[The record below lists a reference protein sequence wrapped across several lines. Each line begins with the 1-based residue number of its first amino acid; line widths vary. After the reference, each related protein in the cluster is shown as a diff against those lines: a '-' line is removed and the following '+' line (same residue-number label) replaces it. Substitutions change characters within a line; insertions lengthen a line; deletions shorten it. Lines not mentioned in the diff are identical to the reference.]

1 MLIFFVCVFVVLVF
15 GMIIERN
22 EQEKELAKTE
32 QVTPTDTMTMYIEPD
47 TLDYNTITR
56 TIDAEIEIIGVEV
69 AIGVEVDTFTHDND
83 YIEGNIIIVDRDG
96 SEYNI
101 DSLITIYK
109 KYHAK

>member
-32 QVTPTDTMTMYIEPD
+32 QVTPTDTLFINDALKYDIGEHTIYTLPD
-47 TLDYNTITR
+47 YVVCKDGVRYNL
-56 TIDAEIEIIGVEV
+56 
-69 AIGVEVDTFTHDND
+69 
-83 YIEGNIIIVDRDG
+83 
-96 SEYNI
+96 